1 MTDIPAEVAGRRW
14 QHRRHRTVP
23 DDFRSQSLRR
33 MAAQRFWE
41 HKLARFGVIVL
52 VVVIASV
59 VLAPVIAWHSPTEI
73 NLDNRGA
80 GLSWSHPFGTDR
92 TGRDVFSRVLHGG
105 RVSLLVA
112 VVTATLA
119 AAVGVTVGA
128 IAGFYGRSIDTVL
141 MRIVDIVLTF
151 PALVLVIAL
160 VAVMEPG
167 IKSTIIAL
175 SVLRWP
181 QIARIVRGEFLRMRE
196 LEFVLAAENSGASSR
211 VIIVRHLL
219 PNVVGPVA
227 VALTLLMADA
237 ILLEAALSFLGLG
250 IQVPEPSWG
259 NMLQDAQSINV
270 LENLPWMWIFPG
282 TFIIVTVLAI
292 NFAGDGLRDALD
304 PRSDHG

>member
-1 MTDIPAEVAGRRW
+1 
-14 QHRRHRTVP
+14 
-23 DDFRSQSLRR
+23 

-52 VVVIASV
+52 VVVTASV